1 MCGGKEY
8 PISGVTNY
16 GQVLRKGAE
25 KLGLN
30 CALVTILILTQ
41 SNSMQ

>member
-16 GQVLRKGAE
+16 GQILRKGAE

-30 CALVTILILTQ
+30 FALVIVLILIR